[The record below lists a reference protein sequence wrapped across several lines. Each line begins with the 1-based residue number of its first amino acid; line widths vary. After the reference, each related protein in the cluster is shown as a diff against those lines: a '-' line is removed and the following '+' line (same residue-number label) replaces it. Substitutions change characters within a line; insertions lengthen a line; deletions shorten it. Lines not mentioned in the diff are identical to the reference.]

1 MKEGNFRS
9 DLYFRLNVIPL
20 HLPPLRERVEDIPIL
35 VNYLI
40 QKFSDEYVD
49 AEPKQ
54 VSQRAMSALCRY
66 DWPGNV
72 RQLENY
78 LHRIY
83 VLSEN
88 ASIDLDQLPPE
99 IIDTSLPTT
108 DFEIDIPESGVSL
121 EEIIKEY
128 VSAALTK
135 TNGTQTKAAELLGIS
150 RRQLQHRMQSY
161 GLQSQDFKGEE

>member
-161 GLQSQDFKGEE
+161 GLQSQDFKEEE